1 MRKTTPQVAARRE
14 IVYEWLSDQPD
25 REASRTDIDLHFLQ
39 GAHPLIRNRQQL
51 SRVLREDPRFS
62 LRYVGAHD
70 DLRAIW
76 RAVEPERE
84 ADFGPSYTEVM
95 DAGLAD
101 TIGRLRTLATRDAY
115 TPDGL
120 TARCGGCW
128 RYAADI
134 GGIIIGDDAQDLAGQ
149 LDLIGWAW
157 TGGRWLCPKCRR
169 AQRCGKPLF
178 SDR

>member
-1 MRKTTPQVAARRE
+1 MRRTTPQVAARRE
-14 IVYEWLSDQPD
+14 MVYEWLADQPD
-25 REASRTDIDLHFLQ
+25 REASRTDLDLHFLQ

-62 LRYVGAHD
+62 LRHVGDA
-70 DLRAIW
+70 RSAIW
-76 RAVEPERE
+76 RAVEPEPE
-84 ADFGPSYTEVM
+84 NDLGPSYSECL

-101 TIGRLRTLATRDAY
+101 MIGRLRTPATRDTD
-115 TPDGL
+115 TPDGM

-134 GGIIIGDDAQDLAGQ
+134 GGIIIGDDTQDLAGQ

-157 TGGRWLCPKCRR
+157 TGGRWLCPRCRR

>member
-1 MRKTTPQVAARRE
+1 M
-14 IVYEWLSDQPD
+14 VYEWLSDQPG

-39 GAHPLIRNRQQL
+39 GAHPLIGNRQQL
-51 SRVLREDPRFS
+51 SRVLREDQRFS
-62 LRYVGAHD
+62 LRYEGSDAR
-70 DLRAIW
+70 RAIW

-84 ADFGPSYTEVM
+84 TDPWPSYTECL

-101 TIGRLRTLATRDAY
+101 TIGRLRTPTTRDMD

-134 GGIIIGDDAQDLAGQ
+134 GGIIIGDDTQDLAGQ
-149 LDLIGWAW
+149 LDLIGWTW
-157 TGGRWLCPKCRR
+157 TGGRWLCPKCRC

>member
-1 MRKTTPQVAARRE
+1 MRRTTPQVAARRE
-14 IVYEWLSDQPD
+14 MVYEWLADQPD
-25 REASRTDIDLHFLQ
+25 REASRTDLDLHFLQ

-62 LRYVGAHD
+62 LRHVGD
-70 DLRAIW
+70 DRSAIW
-76 RAVEPERE
+76 RAVEPEPE
-84 ADFGPSYTEVM
+84 TDLGPSYSECL

-101 TIGRLRTLATRDAY
+101 MIGRLRTPETRDTD
-115 TPDGL
+115 TPDGM

-134 GGIIIGDDAQDLAGQ
+134 GGISIGDDTQDLAGQ

-157 TGGRWLCPKCRR
+157 KDGRWLCPKCQRIMR
-169 AQRCGKPLF
+169 AGNPLF